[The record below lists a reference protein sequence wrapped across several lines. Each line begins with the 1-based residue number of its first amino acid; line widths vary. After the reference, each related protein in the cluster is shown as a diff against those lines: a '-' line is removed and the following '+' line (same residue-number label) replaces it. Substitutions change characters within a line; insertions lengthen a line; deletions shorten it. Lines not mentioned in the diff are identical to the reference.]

1 VHWRK
6 RLAICLPSFRTR
18 TREDYYCAFINF
30 EIDEIGFRQYV
41 REVKQIAS
49 GILPLIAIDPKSR
62 SPLHQQIYDGY
73 RAAIVNGLLRSG
85 QRIPSTRAL
94 AIELG
99 ISRSP
104 VLNAYAQLSAEGYL
118 ESRVGAGTVICKTLP
133 DRFTASESAHVRSGS
148 VHLGARSI
156 SRSVSA
162 FPLFESPPW
171 VRGNGAFA
179 VGQVAFNQFP
189 LNIWSS
195 LVARHCRG
203 MSRKAFQYGEWA
215 GSTAFRETVA
225 SYLRTA
231 RSVRCEADQIMI
243 VNGSQQGIDISA
255 RVLFDPGAQVWVE
268 EPGYHLA
275 KEALA
280 LAGCRLVP
288 VPVDEEGLDVAIGID
303 RCRKAR
309 AAIVTPSHQFPLGFT
324 MSAKRRL
331 ELLDWAQDTGSWIIE
346 DDYDSEY
353 RYDSSPIASLHGL
366 DVNARVIY
374 IGTFSKVLFPA
385 LRIGYIVVPPDLV
398 DRFLTVRRSMEISP
412 PSFQQDV
419 LTDFIGEGHF
429 ARHIRRMRI
438 LYRER
443 RNSLVDSINNELG
456 SMVKVLGNEAGLHLT
471 VTLATPVSDTEV
483 AERAAR
489 QQLWIWPLSTSY
501 LGLSETVSPG
511 FILGYG
517 NTPSDVIPRAV
528 RKLRNLLDA
537 Q

>member
-1 VHWRK
+1 MK
-6 RLAICLPSFRTR
+6 R
-18 TREDYYCAFINF
+18 
-30 EIDEIGFRQYV
+30 
-41 REVKQIAS
+41 IAS
-49 GILPLIAIDPKSR
+49 GILPLLAIDQKSR
-62 SPLHQQIYDGY
+62 TALHKQIYDGY
-73 RAAIVNGLLRSG
+73 RDAIVNGLLRSG
-85 QRIPSTRAL
+85 QRIPSTRTL

-104 VLNAYAQLSAEGYL
+104 VLNAYAQLLAEGYL

-133 DRFTASESAHVRSGS
+133 DRFTVSESMHVRFGS
-148 VHLGARSI
+148 VHLGTRSI
-156 SRSVSA
+156 AKSVSA
-162 FPLFESPPW
+162 FPLFESPSW

-215 GSTAFRETVA
+215 GSMALRETIA

-231 RSVRCEADQIMI
+231 RSVHCEADQVVI
-243 VNGSQQGIDISA
+243 VSGSQQGIDISA
-255 RVLFDPGAQVWVE
+255 RVLFDSGAQVWVE
-268 EPGYHLA
+268 EPGYRLA
-275 KEALA
+275 REALA

-303 RCRKAR
+303 RCPKAR
-309 AAIVTPSHQFPLGFT
+309 AAIVTPSHQFPLGVT

-353 RYDSSPIASLHGL
+353 RYDGSPIASLQGL

-374 IGTFSKVLFPA
+374 IGTFSKVLFPS
-385 LRIGYIVVPPDLV
+385 LRIGYVVVPPDLV
-398 DRFLTVRRSMEISP
+398 DRFLVVRRFMEISP
-412 PSFQQDV
+412 PSFLQDV
-419 LTDFIGEGHF
+419 LTEFIGEGHF

-443 RNSLVDSINNELG
+443 RNSLADSINNELG
-456 SMVKVLGNEAGLHLT
+456 SMVNVLGSEAGLHLT
-471 VTLATPVSDTEV
+471 VTLATRISDTKV
-483 AERAAR
+483 AERAAT
-489 QQLWIWPLSTSY
+489 QKLWIWPLSSSY
-501 LGLSETVSPG
+501 LSPSEIAPPG

-517 NTPSDVIPRAV
+517 GTPTDVIPRAV
-528 RKLRNLLDA
+528 RKLHNLLNSELR
-537 Q
+537 